1 MWMHCLYT
9 HMRNTKRKIKCLI
22 KKNWCQFAVLIWI
35 NSTWCFKNGFPSEHI
50 YLILKSKFYVPIS
63 FKITPLI
70 GTLTDTYHFFRIVLL
85 WSNGKYHCHGFEN
98 NNLTETK
105 SKFHRST
112 FDMAFGLL
120 YAWNTVFFVSENN
133 LKDKGHSQ
141 QPLLQLFFSL
151 GKEK

>member
-1 MWMHCLYT
+1 M
-9 HMRNTKRKIKCLI
+9 
-22 KKNWCQFAVLIWI
+22 
-35 NSTWCFKNGFPSEHI
+35 
-50 YLILKSKFYVPIS
+50 YLILKSQFYVPIS

-70 GTLTDTYHFFRIVLL
+70 GTLNETYQFFRIVLL

-98 NNLTETK
+98 SNLTETK

-120 YAWNTVFFVSENN
+120 YARNTVFFVSENN

-151 GKEK
+151 GKEKQDNKTCEEEAKRFDTLWPFLPAWLSAGAFSKTVCQKRRCRLH